1 MSETRKT
8 SRKVAKVTTGR
19 NYQKLR
25 KDIRTWL
32 MRVGVADSDITII
45 TGEEGE
51 GARVSYVFEGQTY
64 SVISVSQ
71 EEITTNLA
79 AVELVIH
86 SRVLSIERKIET
98 LEQAFAGYKQLPATA
113 GSGKTAYDTLGLI
126 EGADFEIVK
135 AVYKRLV
142 QTHHPDHGGN
152 SERFRA
158 INEAY
163 EAIKNEQRVK

>member
-1 MSETRKT
+1 MVK
-8 SRKVAKVTTGR
+8 KVPKVTTGR
-19 NYQKLR
+19 NYQRLR
-25 KDIRTWL
+25 KDIKKWL
-32 MRVGVADSDITII
+32 MRVGVAESDITII

-51 GARVSYVFEGQTY
+51 GARVPYVFESQTY

-113 GSGKTAYDTLGLI
+113 GSGTTPYTILGLA
-126 EGADFEIVK
+126 ENADFEIIT

-142 QTHHPDHGGN
+142 LKHHPDQGGD

-158 INEAY
+158 INDAY
-163 EAIKNEQRVK
+163 NEIRDLKGK